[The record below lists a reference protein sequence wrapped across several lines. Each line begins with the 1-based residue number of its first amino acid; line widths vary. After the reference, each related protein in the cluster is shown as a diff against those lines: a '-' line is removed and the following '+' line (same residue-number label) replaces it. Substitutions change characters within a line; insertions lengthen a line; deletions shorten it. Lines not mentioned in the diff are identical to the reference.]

1 MEKDDHIAKR
11 TKLSI
16 RVKYIEVC
24 AVTLDGLTG
33 GKVKV
38 LNFFLIMKSWDCQT
52 SEALWEVTDMLVRAM
67 NALGNSA
74 PGTS

>member
-1 MEKDDHIAKR
+1 MTIVKR
-11 TKLSI
+11 TRLTI
-16 RVKYIEVC
+16 RVKYTEVFV
-24 AVTLDGLTG
+24 VTLDGLTG

-38 LNFFLIMKSWDCQT
+38 FNFFLIMKSWDCQT
-52 SEALWEVTDMLVRAM
+52 TEALWEVTDMLVSAM